1 MKKKSS
7 VSSLNNMITL
17 LEQTEEGKLNVLR
30 NSVSNVSKYNTNSGL
45 ESELDLEQEEN
56 VEKTWDNLVTL
67 ETFND
72 WISVASYKIE
82 CLDLAIKILRWRLQ
96 TCILLGLILSTLS
109 GTVSVTQFSEYSP
122 RVKFGL
128 NLILTITS
136 FSVAILTGF
145 VKTFKLQ
152 ETLEEYI
159 SLKQSWVSFSA
170 KISNEMYLPKRMRK
184 NAETLIKENKACFL
198 DLVKIDIPVTKSMSV
213 LAAKHL
219 DKGDDIESQYYKYR
233 DNIIKKEKD
242 MNQGC
247 MRCLSFFYD
256 CCYCFYKK
264 ETAKKIEDNRNLAK
278 TIKYSKI
285 ENATKYK
292 RRAYQYTLSS
302 IMLNNVKNE
311 YIETRALT
319 NNTIATQTQFIF
331 PVDPPATLQD
341 TPATLQNTPTPP
353 QDTPATLQDTPTPPQ
368 DPPASSQD
376 PPASSQDP
384 PASPQDPPASPQD
397 TPASSQD
404 TPDSPQDTSYP
415 EPTNDNSQIAVSK
428 KKDSIQ
434 KTSHE
439 KDAIEKKTG
448 DKK

>member
-1 MKKKSS
+1 MSSPMKKKISS
-7 VSSLNNMITL
+7 SNLTNMISL
-17 LEQTEEGKLNVLR
+17 LEQTEEGKLNILK
-30 NSVSNVSKYNTNSGL
+30 NSVSNVSKYNNNSAL
-45 ESELDLEQEEN
+45 ESEMDNETEEN
-56 VEKTWDNLVTL
+56 VEKTWDNVVTL

-122 RVKFGL
+122 HVKFGL

-170 KISNEMYLPKRMRK
+170 KISNEIYLPKRMRK
-184 NAETLIKENKACFL
+184 NAETLIKENKARFL

-247 MRCLSFFYD
+247 MKCLSFFYD
-256 CCYCFYKK
+256 CCYFFYKE
-264 ETAKKIEDNRNLAK
+264 ETVKKIEDNRKLAK

-311 YIETRALT
+311 YNEVKALT
-319 NNTIATQTQFIF
+319 NNSMETQTHIIV
-331 PVDPPATLQD
+331 PTVSLQD
-341 TPATLQNTPTPP
+341 TPAAASV
-353 QDTPATLQDTPTPPQ
+353 QDTPAA
-368 DPPASSQD
+368 ASV
-376 PPASSQDP
+376 
-384 PASPQDPPASPQD
+384 
-397 TPASSQD
+397 
-404 TPDSPQDTSYP
+404 QDTSATASVQDTSATASVQD
-415 EPTNDNSQIAVSK
+415 EIIATTTASK
-428 KKDSIQ
+428 KKEPIE
-434 KTSHE
+434 KMNPE
-439 KDAIEKKTG
+439 KDIIEKKTG
-448 DKK
+448 DTK

>member
-1 MKKKSS
+1 MGSPMKKNASS
-7 VSSLNNMITL
+7 SSLNNMIKL
-17 LEQTEEGKLNVLR
+17 LEQTEEGNLNILK
-30 NSVSNVSKYNTNSGL
+30 NAVSNLNNSNNSNNNNNNVNTTL
-45 ESELDLEQEEN
+45 DTHLDLETEETG
-56 VEKTWDNLVTL
+56 EKTWDNVVTL

-122 RVKFGL
+122 HVKFGL

-159 SLKQSWVSFSA
+159 SLKQNWVSFSA
-170 KISNEMYLPKRMRK
+170 KISNEIYLPKRMRK
-184 NAETLIKENKACFL
+184 NAETLIKENKARFL

-242 MNQGC
+242 MNHGC
-247 MRCLSFFYD
+247 MKCLSFFYD
-256 CCYCFYKK
+256 CCFWLYKE
-264 ETAKKIEDNRNLAK
+264 ETAKKIEDNRTLAK

-311 YIETRALT
+311 YKEVKALS
-319 NNTIATQTQFIF
+319 NNSMATQTQII
-331 PVDPPATLQD
+331 VDPADVTLQDITIQDTHPVETSQDITLQD
-341 TPATLQNTPTPP
+341 TPEAVCANPEYLPDNEEE
-353 QDTPATLQDTPTPPQ
+353 
-368 DPPASSQD
+368 SQT
-376 PPASSQDP
+376 A
-384 PASPQDPPASPQD
+384 A
-397 TPASSQD
+397 
-404 TPDSPQDTSYP
+404 
-415 EPTNDNSQIAVSK
+415 SK
-428 KKDSIQ
+428 KKDPIQ
-434 KTSHE
+434 KTNPE
-439 KDAIEKKTG
+439 KYATEKETG
-448 DKK
+448 DKKQPEGN